1 MGLLRSGPE
10 FTCVSADHSTHKA
23 SDRRGEV
30 SYPMVLGRMGVPTRT
45 TYQHER
51 GSAAVW
57 NGLEEIKV
65 AGLVGL

>member
-1 MGLLRSGPE
+1 
-10 FTCVSADHSTHKA
+10 
-23 SDRRGEV
+23 
-30 SYPMVLGRMGVPTRT
+30 MVLGRMGVPTRA

-51 GSAAVW
+51 GSAAVR